1 MLFLWIISVTFT
13 ADNIENKL
21 NMETKLQIS
30 EVFTTSWK
38 AVKSQIWV
46 LVGLFVGYTILS
58 MIISSFTTPPTPANP
73 YDMQWGRFGIA
84 YLISLIIGG
93 LFMLGY
99 LKNLFQTLDGIE
111 PQFSAYGQQARK
123 IVTYILTALLYGIIV
138 AVGLIFFIIPGI
150 YFAIRL
156 QFAPAFI
163 VEENTGV
170 IDSLKMSWNITKG
183 NIGQLF
189 LLWLAM
195 MGICLV
201 GFIVLI
207 IGIFVAVPVIYMMYC
222 YTFRKLYPN
231 PLALPNEEAGTS
243 TYAQ

>member
-1 MLFLWIISVTFT
+1 
-13 ADNIENKL
+13 
-21 NMETKLQIS
+21 METKFQIS
-30 EVFTTSWK
+30 EVFATSWK

-46 LVGLFVGYTILS
+46 LVGLFVGYAILS
-58 MIISSFTTPPTPANP
+58 MIISSFTTPPTPVNP
-73 YDMQWGRFGIA
+73 YDVNWGRIVIVN
-84 YLISLIIGG
+84 LISLIVGG

-123 IVTYILTALLYGIIV
+123 IVTYIVMALLYSLILM
-138 AVGLIFFIIPGI
+138 VGLIFFIIPGI

-163 VEENTGV
+163 VEENMGV

-195 MGICLV
+195 TGICIL
-201 GFIVLI
+201 GLIVLI
-207 IGIFVAVPVIYMMYC
+207 IGIFVAVPLIYMMYC

-231 PLALPNEEAGTS
+231 PLALQNEEEAAGS
-243 TYAQ
+243 YAQ

>member
-1 MLFLWIISVTFT
+1 MDYFRYFYRCQLL
-13 ADNIENKL
+13 NKL
-21 NMETKLQIS
+21 NMETKFQIS
-30 EVFTTSWK
+30 EVVTTSWK

-73 YDMQWGRFGIA
+73 YDMPWGRFGIA

-111 PQFSAYGQQARK
+111 PQFSAYGQQAGK
-123 IVTYILTALLYGIIV
+123 IVTYILMALLYGIIV
-138 AVGLIFFIIPGI
+138 TVGFIFFIIPGI

-163 VEENTGV
+163 VQENSGV

-195 MGICLV
+195 TGICIL

-207 IGIFVAVPVIYMMYC
+207 IGIFVAVPVVYMMYC
-222 YTFRKLYPN
+222 YTFRKLYPE
-231 PLALPNEEAGTS
+231 PLALQNEETGAGG
-243 TYAQ
+243 YVQ

>member
-1 MLFLWIISVTFT
+1 
-13 ADNIENKL
+13 
-21 NMETKLQIS
+21 
-30 EVFTTSWK
+30 
-38 AVKSQIWV
+38 
-46 LVGLFVGYTILS
+46 
-58 MIISSFTTPPTPANP
+58 
-73 YDMQWGRFGIA
+73 
-84 YLISLIIGG
+84 
-93 LFMLGY
+93 MLGY

-123 IVTYILTALLYGIIV
+123 IVTYIVMALLYSLILM
-138 AVGLIFFIIPGI
+138 VGLIFFIIPGI

-163 VEENTGV
+163 VEENMGV

-195 MGICLV
+195 TGICIL
-201 GFIVLI
+201 GLIVLI
-207 IGIFVAVPVIYMMYC
+207 IGIFVAVPLIYMMYC

-231 PLALPNEEAGTS
+231 PLALQNEEEAAGS
-243 TYAQ
+243 YAQ